1 MLSRLPSLENDSTGR
16 NLLVNGQDGKF
27 AVADDVLPD
36 GTKVRRGNIVAF
48 YPYAMGRMEYLWG
61 PDALEFKP
69 DRWLRDGVF
78 QPASLF
84 KFTAFQVSR
93 SAARNLRRKA
103 ISTCIYS
110 PLSLNEIF

>member
-1 MLSRLPSLENDSTGR
+1 MIQLLEVF
-16 NLLVNGQDGKF
+16 LLTGQDGKF
-27 AVADDVLPD
+27 AVADDLLPD

-48 YPYAMGRMEYLWG
+48 YAYAMGRMEYLWG

-93 SAARNLRRKA
+93 SAARNLTRKA
-103 ISTCIYS
+103 VSACIYS
-110 PLSLNEIF
+110 PLS

>member
-1 MLSRLPSLENDSTGR
+1 MEVF
-16 NLLVNGQDGKF
+16 LLTGQDGKF

-48 YPYAMGRMEYLWG
+48 YAYAMGRMEYLWG
-61 PDALEFKP
+61 PDALEFNP

-78 QPASLF
+78 QPESLF

-93 SAARNLRRKA
+93 SAARNLTRKPA
-103 ISTCIYS
+103 YIYS
-110 PLSLNEIF
+110 PRS